1 MRWFVSLLLLLT
13 GAVSAA
19 APQTQ
24 TFTDDLGRTV
34 TVPLHPQRI
43 VSMHD
48 LDITIPLIELGA
60 PPIASHGRTRPD
72 GSHYLR
78 SSAQLTGVDF
88 DNSDIRFI
96 GTADIDLE
104 AVAAARPDLIIT
116 GPSRHVSVE
125 QLEKI
130 APTVSIDHLQG
141 SAPEIYRKLA
151 QLTGTQPR
159 LAILERRYQEQIKQL
174 KAMVNPPQYSVSVIQ
189 ANNGKVTVHHSYHA
203 LGRVLRDAGFRFP
216 PLIERIPD
224 GQRID
229 VSAEQLPELD
239 ADFVFATW
247 RSDTGGKPQDELQ
260 AMEGVMPGWCDFMR
274 ACRTGHYI
282 LLPREEVISNSYAAL
297 SLMVAQVQSHIAK
310 QADPGGGQMKS
321 AVKKEKGKVDL
332 FGERYRARAHQL
344 SPRLRAVVSYINDNR
359 EVVLEH
365 TAMEIATATQT
376 SDATVVRAIQALGF
390 AGLRELKQTM
400 ERWFGTSVTS
410 AEKMRSTVTALSSD
424 VNSSIDFVLEGHQR
438 VCEVLSRAD
447 NRAAVAQAVVLL
459 SDARQVG
466 IFGIGASGILAEYTA
481 RLFSRIG
488 LPTYVMNRTGFSL
501 AEQLIGLQRGDV
513 LIMMGQKSPHREGLT
528 TLREAKRLG
537 IPTILLTQAVDSR
550 FSQEAQVVIDVPRGG
565 DSSRMPLHGT
575 VLVCLEMIVLS
586 VASTTPQKT
595 VKSLKRIN
603 DLHRAIGKSGGKRGH

>member
-19 APQTQ
+19 DPHTQ

-48 LDITIPLIELGA
+48 LDITIPLIELGV

-104 AVAAARPDLIIT
+104 AVAAVRPDLIIT
-116 GPSRHVSVE
+116 EPSRHVSVE

-151 QLTGTQPR
+151 QLTSTQPR

-174 KAMVNPPQYSVSVIQ
+174 KAMVNPSQYTVSVIQ

-229 VSAEQLPELD
+229 FSAEQLPELD

-260 AMEGVMPGWCDFMR
+260 AMEAVMPGWCDFMR

-297 SLMVAQVQSHIAK
+297 SLMVAQVQSHIAGR
-310 QADPGGGQMKS
+310 P
-321 AVKKEKGKVDL
+321 
-332 FGERYRARAHQL
+332 
-344 SPRLRAVVSYINDNR
+344 
-359 EVVLEH
+359 
-365 TAMEIATATQT
+365 
-376 SDATVVRAIQALGF
+376 
-390 AGLRELKQTM
+390 
-400 ERWFGTSVTS
+400 
-410 AEKMRSTVTALSSD
+410 
-424 VNSSIDFVLEGHQR
+424 
-438 VCEVLSRAD
+438 
-447 NRAAVAQAVVLL
+447 
-459 SDARQVG
+459 
-466 IFGIGASGILAEYTA
+466 
-481 RLFSRIG
+481 
-488 LPTYVMNRTGFSL
+488 LP
-501 AEQLIGLQRGDV
+501 A
-513 LIMMGQKSPHREGLT
+513 
-528 TLREAKRLG
+528 EAK
-537 IPTILLTQAVDSR
+537 
-550 FSQEAQVVIDVPRGG
+550 
-565 DSSRMPLHGT
+565 
-575 VLVCLEMIVLS
+575 
-586 VASTTPQKT
+586 
-595 VKSLKRIN
+595 
-603 DLHRAIGKSGGKRGH
+603 